1 MAGEVNGPQLA
12 RVVPG
17 GARAVPLAA
26 RADGSS
32 PDAAAP
38 PSPGA
43 ARVIGD
49 IIQQL
54 CKLSDAQVRAIVE
67 HQRARGVRF
76 GEAAVELELV
86 TPSDVTWAL
95 AQQFHYPYQKDG
107 SADCEPELVV
117 ARDPF
122 GDVAEAMRDL
132 RSRLLMGVLAPA
144 QPRAALAVVST
155 GVGDGK
161 SFVAANLAVAFSQ
174 LGARTL
180 LIDGDMRTPRQHQL
194 FRLTA
199 PLGLSSVLVGR
210 AGAQVVQ
217 QVQELPHLHVL
228 TVGTPP
234 PNPVELLHRSS
245 LPALMHD
252 LLARFDHVVVD
263 TPAASQGADGRVL
276 AAACGAALVV
286 ARRHRTRTRDL
297 ESLLAALSRSP
308 VRMAGVLSNEY

>member
-1 MAGEVNGPQLA
+1 MAGEVNGPQLKRVIPERA
-12 RVVPG
+12 RP
-17 GARAVPLAA
+17 VPLSALGEGPA
-26 RADGSS
+26 
-32 PDAAAP
+32 PAAAA
-38 PSPGA
+38 SAGPGTN
-43 ARVIGD
+43 RVIGD
-49 IIQQL
+49 IMRQQ
-54 CKLSDAQVRAIVE
+54 CSLSDAQVLAITE
-67 HQRARGVRF
+67 HQRVRGLRF
-76 GEAAVELELV
+76 GEAAVDLHLAS
-86 TPSDVTWAL
+86 PSDVTWAL

-107 SADCEPELVV
+107 SADCEAELVM

-122 GDVAEAMRDL
+122 GDVAEAFRDL
-132 RSRLLMGVLAPA
+132 RSRLLMGVMAPA
-144 QPRAALAVVST
+144 QPRAALAVVSS

-180 LIDGDMRTPRQHQL
+180 LIDGDMRTPRQHLL
-194 FRLTA
+194 FRLAA
-199 PLGLSSVLVGR
+199 PLGLSSILAGR
-210 AGAQVVQ
+210 AGTQVVQ
-217 QVQELPHLHVL
+217 AVQELPHLHVL
-228 TVGTPP
+228 AVGTPP

-245 LPALMHD
+245 LPVLMND

-263 TPAASQGADGRVL
+263 TPAATLGADGRVL